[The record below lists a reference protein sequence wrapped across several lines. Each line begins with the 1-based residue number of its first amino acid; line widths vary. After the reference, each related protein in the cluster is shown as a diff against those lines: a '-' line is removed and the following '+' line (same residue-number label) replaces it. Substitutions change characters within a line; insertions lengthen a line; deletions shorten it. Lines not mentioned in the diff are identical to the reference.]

1 MSETMSRLQCR
12 SQAVPMSDFMW
23 ETDRIKGAETTKEY
37 GYDEESTWGK
47 AFEKY
52 MREEEEEEDFVKF
65 CAFNASNDQ
74 SPCFLNECSHFGE
87 DNLVCLLDYCHE
99 VEDKGCATQLPQL
112 LTKKT
117 QSEIAELQRL
127 EKQWG
132 QQNQD
137 KKT

>member
-52 MREEEEEEDFVKF
+52 MYMKKEDDAEDEDYVKF
-65 CAFNASNDQ
+65 CAFNFSNDQ
-74 SPCFLNECSHFGE
+74 SPCYLSICY
-87 DNLVCLLDYCHE
+87 V
-99 VEDKGCATQLPQL
+99 
-112 LTKKT
+112 
-117 QSEIAELQRL
+117 
-127 EKQWG
+127 
-132 QQNQD
+132 
-137 KKT
+137 